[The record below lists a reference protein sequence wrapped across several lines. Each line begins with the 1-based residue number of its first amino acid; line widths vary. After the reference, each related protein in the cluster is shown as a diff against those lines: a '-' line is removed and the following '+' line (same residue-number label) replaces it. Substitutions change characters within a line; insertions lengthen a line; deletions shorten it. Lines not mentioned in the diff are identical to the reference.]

1 MALNTGPSKPR
12 VILWPA
18 QRFDPVIVR
27 SENWKRSTKVFHQGM
42 NKNKGWSSLLISM
55 TWQSLLKYLSP
66 DERSN
71 EGQQVWSGAHCSK
84 TYIVQTLRDQSSIV
98 IPQNLGIE
106 DPSAN
111 VCFTWVQLKVWSRAA
126 FPVEWRRIT
135 LAMLQDPRGPCSK
148 VATPN
153 GCSSATKWQYKSA
166 QKAIP
171 NFFLWMLLDP
181 NHSSQNPSKN

>member
-1 MALNTGPSKPR
+1 MIGC
-12 VILWPA
+12 
-18 QRFDPVIVR
+18 
-27 SENWKRSTKVFHQGM
+27 
-42 NKNKGWSSLLISM
+42 
-55 TWQSLLKYLSP
+55 
-66 DERSN
+66 
-71 EGQQVWSGAHCSK
+71 HCSK
-84 TYIVQTLRDQSSIV
+84 TYIFQTLRDQSSIV

-111 VCFTWVQLKVWSRAA
+111 VGFTWVQLKVWSRAA

-153 GCSSATKWQYKSA
+153 GCSSATTWQYKSA

-181 NHSSQNPSKN
+181 NHSSQNPTCSYLPSTSQQPQHQQHRRTIASVAAPASRASCSASTASCTEWTAPNRSLGIDFFW